1 MHKNQRKKKKTHFS
15 WGQMCGN
22 EQLLTGQG
30 DGRVTH
36 PQGRK
41 TSRGGVGMPRASPG
55 RRGSWE
61 APTKGSAC
69 PALREWPKHAQKRF
83 NARVHVGSG
92 M

>member
-1 MHKNQRKKKKTHFS
+1 MHKKQRKKKKTHFS

-30 DGRVTH
+30 EGRVTH
-36 PQGRK
+36 PQGRE

-55 RRGSWE
+55 RRGT
-61 APTKGSAC
+61 TKGSAC
-69 PALREWPKHAQKRF
+69 PALREWPKHAQKSF
-83 NARVHVGSG
+83 DARVCVGRG